1 MDRLEGWKRTHYC
14 NELQKSDSG
23 KEVIIMGWVDT
34 VRDHGGVIFIDLR
47 DRHGRTQVVFNPEKE
62 KEAYEKARDL
72 RRECVIGVKGL
83 VTQRTPDMVN
93 PKLATG
99 EIEIFPSE
107 LKIFNMAAAPPFS
120 IDETS
125 DTINE
130 EMRLRYRYLDL
141 RRPTMQRNLQIR
153 HNLYQSVRYYFDT
166 MGFLEIETPM
176 LMKSTPEGAR
186 DYLVPSRLFH
196 GKFYALPQSPQTY
209 KQILMVAGCDKY
221 FQIVKCFRDED
232 LRSDRQPEFTQ
243 IDLEMSFVEE
253 EDIYGIMEGMMVRVF
268 KDVLDI
274 DIKTPF
280 PRLSYHEAMSS
291 YGSDK
296 PDLRWDFPIKN
307 VTEIA
312 GKTEFPVF
320 HEAAESGGIIGCIK
334 FDGLSK
340 LSRRQMDGLSAAAVN
355 LGAKGAF
362 FIKVT
367 EEGIASSLKKHYSE
381 DVLKNL
387 AEECGAAKG
396 DILMLMAGTEKEI
409 FPMMGS
415 MRLEVIKQ
423 FDLPKKG
430 DYVLEWITDFPLFE
444 YNDEEKRFQAM
455 HHPFTSP
462 RDEDLELLD
471 TDPAKVRAKAYDLVL
486 NGNEIAGGSIRIYDR
501 TLQEKM
507 FSLLNIGKEEA
518 ELKFGFLMQAF
529 EYGAPPHGGIAFG
542 FDRVTMIFAGTQS
555 IREVIAFPKTNS
567 AISLMDGCPTEVSLK
582 QLKELGIKIIS

>member
-23 KEVIIMGWVDT
+23 KEVILMGWVDT

-62 KEAYEKARDL
+62 KEAYEKAQDL

-83 VTQRTPDMVN
+83 VAERTPDMVN
-93 PKLATG
+93 LKLVTG
-99 EIEIFPSE
+99 GIEVIPSE
-107 LKIFNMAAAPPFS
+107 LKIFNMAVAPPFS

-141 RRPTMQRNLQIR
+141 RRPTMQKNLQIR
-153 HNLYQSVRYYFDT
+153 HNMYQSVRYYFDT
-166 MGFLEIETPM
+166 MGFLEVETPM

-186 DYLVPSRLFH
+186 DYLVPSRLFN

-232 LRSDRQPEFTQ
+232 LRADRQPEFTQ

-253 EDIYGIMEGMMVRVF
+253 EDIYSIMEGLMVRVF
-268 KDVLDI
+268 QDVLDI

-280 PRLSYHEAMSS
+280 PRLSYREAMSS

-320 HEAAESGGIIGCIK
+320 QEAAESGGIIGCIK
-334 FDGLSK
+334 FDGLAN
-340 LSRRQMDGLSAAAVN
+340 LSRRQMDDLFSAAVN

-381 DVLKNL
+381 DILKNL
-387 AEECGAAKG
+387 VEECGAAKG

-462 RDEDLELLD
+462 KDEDLELLD
-471 TDPAKVRAKAYDLVL
+471 TDPAKARAKAYDLVL
-486 NGNEIAGGSIRIYDR
+486 NGNEVAGGSIRIYDR
-501 TLQEKM
+501 
-507 FSLLNIGKEEA
+507 A
-518 ELKFGFLMQAF
+518 
-529 EYGAPPHGGIAFG
+529 
-542 FDRVTMIFAGTQS
+542 
-555 IREVIAFPKTNS
+555 
-567 AISLMDGCPTEVSLK
+567 
-582 QLKELGIKIIS
+582 